1 MFFKGKINFG
11 ICVYPSERSS
21 LRVLCSFSPSFNFG
35 RDGFPI
41 HFLKTRKYF
50 LHCSWCNQMSD
61 MPPRMQTDRSGG

>member
-35 RDGFPI
+35 RDCFPI